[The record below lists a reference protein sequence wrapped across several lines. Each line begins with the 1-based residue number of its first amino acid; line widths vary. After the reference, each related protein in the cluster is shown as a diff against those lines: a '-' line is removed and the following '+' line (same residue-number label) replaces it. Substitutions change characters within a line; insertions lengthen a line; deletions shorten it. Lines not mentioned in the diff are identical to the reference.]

1 MTPFLVASF
10 LAYQRKTMFTQDVN
24 DLFGCANRE
33 ALAHVS
39 ATSKTFAPA
48 GKSTGAG
55 SNQSSRASFAF
66 WIASSSVSPAEAQP
80 GNSGKNAAQR
90 FVSESCSTTK
100 RNFIELI
107 IDQNGTEQKRRL
119 PRCRSYQQGRS
130 RCDNQTPMWNARML
144 DLKLA
149 RCQLTRRYPR
159 DFAFHVADPS
169 GSILSLAT
177 CSMSLIPSAPLQAG
191 HIANIFQK

>member
-1 MTPFLVASF
+1 MTPLLVASF
-10 LAYQRKTMFTQDVN
+10 LAYQRKTMLTQDAN
-24 DLFGCANRE
+24 DLLGCANRE
-33 ALAHVS
+33 ALVDSRSPNRSVASPCDQCSPSTGSPARRIHVS

-119 PRCRSYQQGRS
+119 PRCRSYQQGRT
-130 RCDNQTPMWNARML
+130 RCDNQTPMNTGVEGANVGFE
-144 DLKLA
+144 
-149 RCQLTRRYPR
+149 TRSLPNLL
-159 DFAFHVADPS
+159 VAT
-169 GSILSLAT
+169 LAT
-177 CSMSLIPSAPLQAG
+177 LP
-191 HIANIFQK
+191 

>member
-1 MTPFLVASF
+1 MTPLLVASF
-10 LAYQRKTMFTQDVN
+10 LAYQRKTMLTQDAN
-24 DLFGCANRE
+24 DVLGCANRE

-90 FVSESCSTTK
+90 FVSESCSTTS
-100 RNFIELI
+100 RNF
-107 IDQNGTEQKRRL
+107 
-119 PRCRSYQQGRS
+119 
-130 RCDNQTPMWNARML
+130 
-144 DLKLA
+144 
-149 RCQLTRRYPR
+149 
-159 DFAFHVADPS
+159 
-169 GSILSLAT
+169 
-177 CSMSLIPSAPLQAG
+177 MST
-191 HIANIFQK
+191 